1 MKVLFISQLYPN
13 RYDPMPGLFVR
24 KHAQAVGIYADVAV
38 LYVHPDENIKKM
50 EIANQTSGNVIET
63 YIYFPADGSKII
75 KHVRY
80 LMAYAK
86 GFREIRSRWG
96 KPDMIQS
103 NIFTR
108 TAFIAFL
115 YHLVYRTPYVVI
127 EHWTR
132 YFSEKT
138 FNNKIHRFISTL
150 TARHASA
157 VMPVTTHL
165 QRCMEQH
172 GMYNKNYRVINNV
185 VDNKFFEKLEITTTT
200 ERIKILNVTCFND
213 KQKNI
218 SGILKVINKL
228 YKKRTDFEITL
239 VGDGIDFQEMIE
251 FAREMEIDPGVIK
264 FTGLLEGSEL
274 VNVYKQCD
282 FTILFSNY
290 ENIPV
295 VISESLACGKP
306 VISTNVGGI
315 AEHIDESNGILISRG
330 DESGLFNSIDYM
342 LDNYKKYDA
351 KAIAAAAEKKYSFK
365 AVGKNI
371 IDIYNEI
378 LHS

>member
-1 MKVLFISQLYPN
+1 
-13 RYDPMPGLFVR
+13 
-24 KHAQAVGIYADVAV
+24 
-38 LYVHPDENIKKM
+38 
-50 EIANQTSGNVIET
+50 
-63 YIYFPADGSKII
+63 
-75 KHVRY
+75 
-80 LMAYAK
+80 
-86 GFREIRSRWG
+86 
-96 KPDMIQS
+96 
-103 NIFTR
+103 
-108 TAFIAFL
+108 
-115 YHLVYRTPYVVI
+115 
-127 EHWTR
+127 
-132 YFSEKT
+132 
-138 FNNKIHRFISTL
+138 
-150 TARHASA
+150 
-157 VMPVTTHL
+157 
-165 QRCMEQH
+165 
-172 GMYNKNYRVINNV
+172 MYNKNYRVINNV

-342 LDNYKKYDA
+342 EKSFPNTENDPA
-351 KAIAAAAEKKYSFK
+351 K
-365 AVGKNI
+365 
-371 IDIYNEI
+371 
-378 LHS
+378 